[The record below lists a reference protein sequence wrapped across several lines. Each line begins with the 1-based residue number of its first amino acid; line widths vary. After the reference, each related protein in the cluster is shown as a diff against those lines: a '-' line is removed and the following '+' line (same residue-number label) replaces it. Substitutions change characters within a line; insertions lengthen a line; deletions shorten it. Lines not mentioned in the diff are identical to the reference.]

1 MAKRI
6 GILTSGGDC
15 PGLNAA
21 IRGVARASY
30 QLFSDVQ
37 IVGVM
42 DGFGGFIDLEYRE
55 MERHE
60 FSGILTLGGTIL
72 RTSRQRDKM
81 IRQNSGKYLDPFRM
95 MAKNYEKMALDCI
108 VVIGGNGTHTAAGML
123 YDQGLNVIS
132 LPKTIDNDVWGTD
145 VTFGFQ
151 SAVDIATD
159 VIDKVHSTAFSHSR
173 VMVVELMG
181 NEAGWLALSAGIAG
195 GADVILIPEIP
206 YDINTVADV
215 INDRYES
222 GKHYSIIAIAEGA
235 RSIHDDPEQNLK
247 GQHYSVG
254 YKLADE
260 LRKVID
266 IDTRVVVPG
275 HYQRGGAPC
284 PFDRVL
290 ATQMGVYAAEL
301 IKRGEFGTTVAV
313 KDGKITH
320 NLIKDVAGKTKTVPL
335 NAPLLDVG
343 RKVGVSY
350 GEPKA
355 RKAE

>member
-30 QLFSDVQ
+30 QFFSDAQ
-37 IVGVM
+37 IVGIM
-42 DGFGGFIDLEYRE
+42 DGFGGLIDLQYRE
-55 MERHE
+55 MAKEE

-81 IRQNSGKYLDPFRM
+81 MRQNSGKYLDSFKM

-132 LPKTIDNDVWGTD
+132 LPKTIDNDVWGTE
-145 VTFGFQ
+145 VTFGYQ
-151 SAVDIATD
+151 SAMNIATD
-159 VIDKVHSTAFSHSR
+159 VIDKVHSTAVSHSR
-173 VMVVELMG
+173 VMIVELMG
-181 NEAGWLALSAGIAG
+181 NEAGWLTLSAGIAG

-206 YDINTVADV
+206 YDINAVADL

-222 GKHYSIIAIAEGA
+222 GKHFSIIAVAEGA
-235 RSIHDDPEQNLK
+235 RCITDAPEQNLK
-247 GQHYSVG
+247 GQHYSMG

-260 LRKVID
+260 LNKVID

-284 PFDRVL
+284 PYDRVL
-290 ATQMGVYAAEL
+290 ATQMGVYAAGL
-301 IKRGEFGTTVAV
+301 IEKGEYGRTVAV
-313 KDGKITH
+313 KGGKITH
-320 NLIKDVAGKTKTVPL
+320 NMIKDVAGKTKTVPL
-335 NAPLLDVG
+335 DAPLLAAGRNVG
-343 RKVGVSY
+343 IGY
-350 GEPKA
+350 GEPQAK
-355 RKAE
+355 KGK

>member
-30 QLFSDVQ
+30 QFFSDAQ
-37 IVGVM
+37 ILGIM
-42 DGFGGFIDLEYRE
+42 DGFGGLIDLDYRE
-55 MERHE
+55 MHKEE
-60 FSGILTLGGTIL
+60 FSGILTRGGTIL

-81 IRQNSGKYLDPFRM
+81 MRQNSGKYLDSFKM
-95 MAKNYEKMALDCI
+95 MAKNYEKMGLDCI

-132 LPKTIDNDVWGTD
+132 LPKTIDNDVWGTE
-145 VTFGFQ
+145 VTFGYQ
-151 SAVDIATD
+151 SAVNIATD
-159 VIDKVHSTAFSHSR
+159 VIDKVHTTAVSHSR
-173 VMVVELMG
+173 VMIIELMG
-181 NEAGWLALSAGIAG
+181 NEAGWLTLSAGIAG

-206 YDINTVADV
+206 YDINAVADV

-222 GKHYSIIAIAEGA
+222 GKHFSIIAVAEGA
-235 RSIHDDPEQNLK
+235 RSINDAPDQNLK
-247 GQHYSVG
+247 GKHYSIG

-260 LRKVID
+260 LNQVID

-284 PFDRVL
+284 PYDRVL
-290 ATQMGVYAAEL
+290 ATHLGVYAAKL
-301 IKRGEFGTTVAV
+301 IERKEFGRTVAV
-313 KDGKITH
+313 KCGEVTS
-320 NLIKDVAGKTKTVPL
+320 NLIKEVAGFTKTVPL
-335 NAPLLDVG
+335 DAPLLSVG
-343 RKVGVSY
+343 REIGLSY
-350 GEPKA
+350 GEPK
-355 RKAE
+355 